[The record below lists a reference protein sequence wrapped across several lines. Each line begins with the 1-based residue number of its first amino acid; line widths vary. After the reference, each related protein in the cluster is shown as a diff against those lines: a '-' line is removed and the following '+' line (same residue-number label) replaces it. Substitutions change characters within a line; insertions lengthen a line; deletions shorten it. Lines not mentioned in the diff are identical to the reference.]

1 VIVIAD
7 TSVVSNLAI
16 IGKADL
22 LPKVYGEIMVPTF
35 VWKELQNGAKIHSP
49 LDSVLREGWL
59 LTHAIK
65 NRLAVEALMPELHE
79 GEAQAIVL
87 AQELH
92 AELLLM
98 DERHGRRVAKRLGLN
113 LTGLLGVLLQAK
125 ARGLIS
131 SVRPCIEEL
140 QLKARFWMRQDVL
153 NDCLRRAG
161 ELPRPPS
168 ASTTSNIAPAAPSSH
183 RAGWDSARSHSRA

>member
-16 IGKADL
+16 IGKAGL
-22 LPKVYGEIMVPTF
+22 LPKIYGDIMVPTF
-35 VWKELQNGAKIHSP
+35 VWEELQNGAKIHP
-49 LDSVLREGWL
+49 VLDSVLREGWL
-59 LTHAIK
+59 LTHVV
-65 NRLAVEALMPELHE
+65 NNLSAVEALMLELDE

-92 AELLLM
+92 ADLLLM
-98 DERHGRRVAKRLGLN
+98 DERHGRRVAERLGLN

-125 ARGLIS
+125 ATGLIT

-140 QLKARFWMRQDVL
+140 QVSARFWIRQDVL
-153 NDCLRRAG
+153 DDCLQKAG
-161 ELPRPPS
+161 EMP
-168 ASTTSNIAPAAPSSH
+168 
-183 RAGWDSARSHSRA
+183 